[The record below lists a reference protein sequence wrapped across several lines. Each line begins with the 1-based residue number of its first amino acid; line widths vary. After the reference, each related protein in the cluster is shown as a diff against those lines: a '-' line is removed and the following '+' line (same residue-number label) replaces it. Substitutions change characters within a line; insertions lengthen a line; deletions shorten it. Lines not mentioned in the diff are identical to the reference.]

1 MPGMILACLRLAALK
16 HGYIEFDKLGKRPE
30 SQDAKKISCD
40 VGFEHSAFTG
50 HVL

>member
-1 MPGMILACLRLAALK
+1 MLPACGIK
-16 HGYIEFDKLGKRPE
+16 HGYIELDKFGKRPE